1 MNSVDSVIRIA
12 WKLSNEFFFI
22 FAKPPIDD
30 DPYDKKI
37 IFNTD
42 IFVRRIIFDAVWIDS
57 SKSSSG

>member
-1 MNSVDSVIRIA
+1 VNSVDSVIRIA

-22 FAKPPIDD
+22 LAKPPIDD
-30 DPYDKKI
+30 DPCDKKI